1 MSRAYYPKARYG
13 LILPLLTL
21 VGCEYLGPEG
31 YHKIKLPASLTVE
44 KEPVRDVAMDDL
56 RDAQTDSLKEPEYYP
71 PSGGL
76 VGGGHTMLHAG
87 SKPGKGGKAG
97 KAAREGKYTLNFDD
111 AEMSEVAKVIL
122 GDTLKINY
130 VISPKVTGKVSL
142 QTTRPLT
149 DDEMIPTL
157 EMLLHMNAAVLIHDH
172 GMYRIEPD
180 AQALVHATSS
190 GLGLRG
196 AQLEPG
202 YQVRVIPVRFVGV
215 GEMQKVLEPMMPP
228 KSIIKADEIRN
239 LLVVAGTAEELASVI
254 DTVSIFDVDFMRGMS
269 VALYPM
275 KNIDATTMAE
285 ELSKILGDGKKG
297 PLGSM
302 LRVMPIERLNAVLA
316 VTPQVR
322 YLEEVEMW
330 IARLDRYSTTRSG
343 NVHVYYA
350 QHVEAAQLAQTLAT
364 IFGQSQQGGG
374 RSGGPSLAPGLT
386 GGSIA
391 TSTSAS
397 DADSFMSGG
406 GTGASAGG
414 AGTTSATEATSFMSG
429 GGDSSSGSG
438 MSGSSFGGSSGGMG
452 AGSSM
457 GSGGM
462 GGSGGIGGASSR
474 SGSGSGLGRGGSGS
488 SRLGA
493 KGGIVGAELANNA
506 RIVADPVNNALVI
519 IAKAQDYKEIE
530 VVLKQ
535 LDVMPLQVLL
545 DASIFEVGLTGDLKY
560 GLKWLLRNGSQTEAL
575 GGTIS
580 DVISAGADGGFT
592 YLAAANGNRIRILL
606 DALAKDSRA
615 NVISSP
621 SLMVLNNQQA
631 KINVGDQVPV
641 VTGGISSGIA
651 AGGSTGI
658 TSSFQMQQSGVTLE
672 IRPRVNA
679 GGLVSMDVFQAIS
692 TPQETKVG
700 NDQTTFKFA
709 NREIQTTV
717 AVPNGETIVLGG
729 LIRDERTEEKQG
741 LPFLYKIPWLGV
753 LFGSTSINT
762 TKTELVVLITPR
774 VVQHT
779 RDITSVSNEFRSRM
793 SEIYDISPTPG
804 MSSRVTSPALP
815 VEDTARPLYPAR

>member
-1 MSRAYYPKARYG
+1 MSRSHYFKARYG

-31 YHKIKLPASLTVE
+31 YHKIKLPPSLTME
-44 KEPVRDVAMDDL
+44 KEPVKDVAMDDL
-56 RDAQTDSLKEPEYYP
+56 NDAQTDALKEPEYYP

-76 VGGGHTMLHAG
+76 VGGGHTMSQSGH
-87 SKPGKGGKAG
+87 GKNGKSG
-97 KAAREGKYTLNFDD
+97 KTAREGKYTLNFDD

-142 QTTRPLT
+142 QTTRPLA
-149 DDEMIPTL
+149 DEEMIPTL
-157 EMLLHMNAAVLIHDH
+157 EMLLHMNGAVLIHDH

-180 AQALVHATSS
+180 AQALIHATSS
-190 GLGLRG
+190 GLGLHG
-196 AQLEPG
+196 SQLEPG
-202 YQVRVIPVRFVGV
+202 YQVRVIPLKFVGV

-254 DTVSIFDVDFMRGMS
+254 DTVGVFDVDFMRGMS

-275 KNIDATTMAE
+275 KNIDATTMVE
-285 ELSKILGDGKKG
+285 ELTKLLGDGKKG
-297 PLGSM
+297 PLGAM
-302 LRVMPIERLNAVLA
+302 LRMMPIERLNAVLA

-322 YLEEVEMW
+322 YLDEVEMW

-364 IFGQSQQGGG
+364 IFGPTQQGGG

-397 DADSFMSGG
+397 DADAFMSGG

-414 AGTTSATEATSFMSG
+414 AGTTSATEASSFMNGAS
-429 GGDSSSGSG
+429 DASSG
-438 MSGSSFGGSSGGMG
+438 MSGSSFGG
-452 AGSSM
+452 GSTGS

-462 GGSGGIGGASSR
+462 GGSSGFGGGSTGSSSSR
-474 SGSGSGLGRGGSGS
+474 SGSGSSGLGRGGSGS

-493 KGGIVGAELANNA
+493 KAGIVGAELANNA

-519 IAKAQDYKEIE
+519 IAKTQDYKEIE

-545 DASIFEVGLTGDLKY
+545 DANVFEVGLTGDLRY
-560 GLKWLLRNGSQTEAL
+560 GLKWLLRNGSQAEAL
-575 GGTIS
+575 GGPIA
-580 DVISAGADGGFT
+580 DAISAGADGGFT

-641 VTGGISSGIA
+641 LTGGISSGIA

-692 TPQETKVG
+692 TPKTVTVG
-700 NDQTTFKFA
+700 NDQKTFSFA

-741 LPFLYKIPWLGV
+741 LPFLYKIPWLGI
-753 LFGSTSINT
+753 LFGQTNIET

-779 RDITSVSNEFRSRM
+779 RDITHLSNEFRGRM
-793 SEIYDISPTPG
+793 SEIYDVSPTPG
-804 MSSRVTSPALP
+804 MSSKVTSPELP